1 MKEVEIYKKIRQ
13 IRKERGLTLNN
24 LADKIGTDYQQISRI
39 ERGKSRLTIDILM
52 KMAKALD
59 TPIYDIVESRS
70 EDKKYLTH
78 HTKAH
83 HEIALSSQDIL
94 ATILEKIELFSS
106 RLSIAF
112 PPQVKA
118 SITSKIYGQAQEM
131 SKAGLDQ
138 ASIEGFVDFS
148 IDLMNA
154 MTEV

>member
-70 EDKKYLTH
+70 EDKNHLSH
-78 HTKAH
+78 NAKAH
-83 HEIALSSQDIL
+83 FETAQSSQDVL
-94 ATILEKIELFSS
+94 TTILEKIELFSN

-112 PPQVKA
+112 PPQIKA

-131 SKAGLDQ
+131 IRAGFNQ
-138 ASIEGFVDFS
+138 ASIEGFVDYS
-148 IDLMNA
+148 IDLMNT
-154 MTEV
+154 MVTL